1 MRPLRYSINVTLES
15 VGNISTLR
23 RRAPPGWPPS
33 PDVIHAC
40 GIGSWGGQRLRMA
53 AITVTGTG
61 PTSAAAA
68 AGWGLVL
75 A

>member
-33 PDVIHAC
+33 PDVICC

-53 AITVTGTG
+53 PYVTGTG
-61 PTSAAAA
+61 PSR
-68 AGWGLVL
+68 GGRRRRVLVL